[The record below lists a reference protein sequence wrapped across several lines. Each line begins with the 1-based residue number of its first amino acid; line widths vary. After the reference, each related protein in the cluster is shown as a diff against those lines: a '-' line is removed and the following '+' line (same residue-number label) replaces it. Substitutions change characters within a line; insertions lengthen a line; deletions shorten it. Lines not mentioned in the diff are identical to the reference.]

1 MRWPPPLQPLAA
13 AVILLTRLPLPFSG
27 EWPDG
32 LSRRAVGWYPAAGV
46 LVGGIGAAVLAA
58 AHALA
63 LPPVAASLLAL
74 AAMATA
80 TGAMHE
86 DGLADTADGI
96 GGGRTPQRRLEIMR
110 DSRIGAYGALALAF
124 AVGLRASAL
133 AALAGADAG
142 GAAAALVACAA
153 AARAPVGALA
163 AVLPPARAD
172 GMAHAQGRPGGGTVL
187 LSALI
192 GVAVPALLL
201 PPAGAAL
208 AAAGAAAAALAAGAL
223 ARRMLGGITGDVMGA
238 AILAGETAGL
248 LALAALAGRA

>member
-27 EWPDG
+27 DWPDG
-32 LSRRAVGWYPAAGV
+32 LSRRAVGWYPAVGV
-46 LVGGIGAAVLAA
+46 LVGGIGAAVLVA
-58 AHALA
+58 AHALG
-63 LPPVAASLLAL
+63 LPPAAAALLAL
-74 AAMATA
+74 AAMAAA

-124 AVGLRASAL
+124 AVGLRATAL
-133 AALAGADAG
+133 AAVGEPAA
-142 GAAAALVACAA
+142 AAAALVACAA

-163 AVLPPARAD
+163 TVLPPARAD

-223 ARRMLGGITGDVMGA
+223 ARRLLGGITGDVMGA